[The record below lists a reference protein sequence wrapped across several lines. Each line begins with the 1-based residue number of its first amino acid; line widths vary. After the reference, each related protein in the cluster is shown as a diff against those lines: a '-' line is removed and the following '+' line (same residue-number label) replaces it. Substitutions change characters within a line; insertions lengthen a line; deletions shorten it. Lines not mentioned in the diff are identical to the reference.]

1 MRREAARHWNF
12 FAAMVVV
19 STLSSGRQ
27 SSSQSQA
34 SSPSIVNN
42 DGTIMLR
49 GWLCSPSRAL
59 TRDSKSVSLRT
70 VCASICALLSG
81 PMVED
86 VPVAPPASKGA
97 HYDEDSQLDMG
108 AMLFRTRVL
117 PRVPKAS
124 VIKTLCLSGN
134 GLDDGAIRALC
145 RGLRWS
151 TVVNLDLSHNAITS
165 SGCAGI
171 SRYLLSDGCNVATLS
186 LAWNDVRTN
195 GVLALANAGAI
206 SECVSLRALDLSAN
220 AIGGDVD
227 SGHGAIALKAL
238 TKAVAVSMLST
249 LRVTHNYFSD
259 ALKLRFKRQLSS
271 RLLRCIVDDAEDDM
285 SGWRCLAGT
294 SYEPHLFFRSTAEAG
309 DLEIARFE
317 FRATLKSRCAL
328 SSKDFNGLFDYD
340 WSLLET
346 KKSFR
351 QLIKRHFRDSSIQYI
366 SKRAAHYERAPARFE
381 SSSVRSMQ
389 ALLRRNYGTLVRLFQ
404 ALCASEKG
412 DDGRAV
418 SGAAAVDMAAAMG
431 VAAESKILRR
441 VVAEICSGEHLV
453 ECMEQEMR
461 ERIERLARNV
471 LDLDLWTNSPICLRY
486 NGMPPDALDA
496 SLPFAMHRH
505 EFCIEFM
512 LVLAQALHKGYLSYG
527 RCSGRD
533 SACRSSPSP
542 RSSKVSLTHA
552 VGELIKTDLPRF
564 AGSIPRL
571 VRASRIGSIDDDAST
586 EAQVGAFYQ
595 YVQDVFLA
603 LAKDRPFITLIDW
616 LRALRR
622 ARLVVDE
629 DCTPVQPLPADF
641 AVLSYAEAKCIYAS
655 ALSADAEDDFH
666 TQHKMGLASFRVALT
681 KVASMICMPSPSTLG
696 NLGMMM
702 DASAQ
707 PGAVTADYLAAART
721 FLRFSWSL
729 APSLD
734 DSRVSR
740 RYSSIVE
747 KSGIGLSLGERAFF
761 VAWCLRRE
769 VLGQGKGVDCAWDG
783 RFAADTAQTRCEQ
796 GSRGQRL
803 FKHPRRFFRH
813 QLHSRAPRGLSPRTS
828 ALAPFTYIDRNV
840 RGGVAPALPHR
851 SEG

>member
-1 MRREAARHWNF
+1 
-12 FAAMVVV
+12 
-19 STLSSGRQ
+19 
-27 SSSQSQA
+27 
-34 SSPSIVNN
+34 
-42 DGTIMLR
+42 
-49 GWLCSPSRAL
+49 
-59 TRDSKSVSLRT
+59 
-70 VCASICALLSG
+70 
-81 PMVED
+81 
-86 VPVAPPASKGA
+86 
-97 HYDEDSQLDMG
+97 
-108 AMLFRTRVL
+108 
-117 PRVPKAS
+117 
-124 VIKTLCLSGN
+124 
-134 GLDDGAIRALC
+134 
-145 RGLRWS
+145 
-151 TVVNLDLSHNAITS
+151 
-165 SGCAGI
+165 
-171 SRYLLSDGCNVATLS
+171 
-186 LAWNDVRTN
+186 
-195 GVLALANAGAI
+195 
-206 SECVSLRALDLSAN
+206 
-220 AIGGDVD
+220 
-227 SGHGAIALKAL
+227 
-238 TKAVAVSMLST
+238 
-249 LRVTHNYFSD
+249 
-259 ALKLRFKRQLSS
+259 
-271 RLLRCIVDDAEDDM
+271 
-285 SGWRCLAGT
+285 
-294 SYEPHLFFRSTAEAG
+294 
-309 DLEIARFE
+309 
-317 FRATLKSRCAL
+317 
-328 SSKDFNGLFDYD
+328 
-340 WSLLET
+340 
-346 KKSFR
+346 
-351 QLIKRHFRDSSIQYI
+351 
-366 SKRAAHYERAPARFE
+366 
-381 SSSVRSMQ
+381 
-389 ALLRRNYGTLVRLFQ
+389 
-404 ALCASEKG
+404 
-412 DDGRAV
+412 
-418 SGAAAVDMAAAMG
+418 MAAAMG

-616 LRALRR
+616 LRALRK

-707 PGAVTADYLAAART
+707 PGAVTADYLAAAHL
-721 FLRFSWSL
+721 LRFSWSL

-769 VLGQGKGVDCAWDG
+769 VLGRGKGVDCAWDG
-783 RFAADTAQTRCEQ
+783 RFAADTAQRLAASKDRAGSVFSNILDAFSSPTSYESSTGALRALQRSLPSPTLIEMCAEELHQRYRIVARARVIRARVPPFNMENIGRTKIMKSLADRLYIFATR
-796 GSRGQRL
+796 L
-803 FKHPRRFFRH
+803 ARRYLRCCITTVSFRVSSSCD
-813 QLHSRAPRGLSPRTS
+813 LL
-828 ALAPFTYIDRNV
+828 
-840 RGGVAPALPHR
+840 
-851 SEG
+851 